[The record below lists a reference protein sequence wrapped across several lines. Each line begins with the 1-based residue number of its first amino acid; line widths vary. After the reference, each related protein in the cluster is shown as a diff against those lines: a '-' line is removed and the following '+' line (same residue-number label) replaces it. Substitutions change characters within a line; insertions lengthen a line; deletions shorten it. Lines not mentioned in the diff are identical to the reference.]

1 MRLAAQP
8 VEQAKDAGL
17 NRHIEGGG
25 RLVGDKCAWSA
36 GERDRDRY
44 PLPHSSAELM
54 RIGAERAQRVG
65 DAHLLEQSGGAGIR
79 GSSAESQVE
88 AQVLR
93 ELPAGRHHRV
103 NRRYGSLAYHNGLLI

>member
-17 NRHIEGGG
+17 NSHIEGGG

-79 GSSAESQVE
+79 RRSALCLEK
-88 AQVLR
+88 AQGLRARTARLHDGVDLR
-93 ELPAGRHHRV
+93 E
-103 NRRYGSLAYHNGLLI
+103 